1 LRAAESVRDETT
13 LVQAR
18 QPLEV
23 GDRGREDD
31 RPSPVDERR
40 EKDLRCSEPHAAR
53 AADER
58 NLGDAHLVFET
69 WGTLTSFSKP
79 GGRSPRFRNLGTL
92 TSFSGLTDSV
102 NEVNVPTFPHP
113 VLLVMFLWYFNRQDT
128 LAERQMQNDLIKTIL
143 QQQTAV
149 LEVLKD
155 ALIVKKETPTVAP
168 SANPEKVGSK

>member
-1 LRAAESVRDETT
+1 MSGAKRIFAVASPMP
-13 LVQAR
+13 LVPPMR
-18 QPLEV
+18 
-23 GDRGREDD
+23 
-31 RPSPVDERR
+31 
-40 EKDLRCSEPHAAR
+40 
-53 AADER
+53 
-58 NLGDAHLVFET
+58 ET

-79 GGRSPRFRNLGTL
+79 GGRSPLFRNLGDAHLVFETWGTL